1 VGKKFLLLMIVALAG
16 GVGAGYFFA
25 ELSAGKPSETAP
37 LEPEGRARE
46 PIFYRNPMNPS
57 VTSAVPAKDS
67 MGMDYIPVY
76 ADEEAAGPAGTVS
89 IDPIVVQ
96 NIGVRTAR
104 AQRAALS
111 HTVRALGRID
121 FDERSIARL
130 HPKVEGWVEEMYVDT
145 TGAQVSEDTMLL
157 SVYSPRLVASQQE
170 YVLALR
176 NYESLNDSPIP
187 DISRGAAD
195 LVASSRARLELLDV
209 PEHQIVELEKSRV
222 PQKSLHI
229 HSPAEGV
236 VLKIGARQGQH
247 VTPMTELYVIADL
260 SRVWVYADV
269 FEHDLPWVRVG
280 DAVEMTLGALP
291 GETFGGLLDY
301 IYPYAEAKTRT
312 VKARLVFDNPD
323 RLLRPEMFA
332 DVLIRTSTEPN
343 ALVIPAEAVV
353 RSGLTN
359 QVFVVRAPGRFEPRV
374 VELGVESEGRVSV
387 LEGLAEG
394 EEVVTS
400 GQFLIDSESKLREAA
415 AKMMARPGDEA
426 SSPDGVGDHDH
437 HHGGHDR
444 GASP

>member
-1 VGKKFLLLMIVALAG
+1 
-16 GVGAGYFFA
+16 
-25 ELSAGKPSETAP
+25 
-37 LEPEGRARE
+37 
-46 PIFYRNPMNPS
+46 
-57 VTSAVPAKDS
+57 
-67 MGMDYIPVY
+67 
-76 ADEEAAGPAGTVS
+76 
-89 IDPIVVQ
+89 
-96 NIGVRTAR
+96 
-104 AQRAALS
+104 
-111 HTVRALGRID
+111 
-121 FDERSIARL
+121 
-130 HPKVEGWVEEMYVDT
+130 
-145 TGAQVSEDTMLL
+145 
-157 SVYSPRLVASQQE
+157 
-170 YVLALR
+170 
-176 NYESLNDSPIP
+176 
-187 DISRGAAD
+187 
-195 LVASSRARLELLDV
+195 
-209 PEHQIVELEKSRV
+209 
-222 PQKSLHI
+222 
-229 HSPAEGV
+229 
-236 VLKIGARQGQH
+236 
-247 VTPMTELYVIADL
+247 
-260 SRVWVYADV
+260 
-269 FEHDLPWVRVG
+269 VG

>member
-1 VGKKFLLLMIVALAG
+1 MGKKSLLLAIVALAG
-16 GVGAGYFFA
+16 GLVAGYW
-25 ELSAGKPSETAP
+25 LAGLPTGKATETVRS
-37 LEPEGRARE
+37 EPEARARE
-46 PIFYRNPMNPS
+46 PIFYRNPMDPS
-57 VTSAVPAKDS
+57 ITSPVPAKDS
-67 MGMDYIPVY
+67 MGMDYVPVY
-76 ADEEAAGPAGTVS
+76 AGEEAAGPMGTVA

-111 HTVRALGRID
+111 HTVRAVGRID
-121 FDERSIARL
+121 FDEQRISRL
-130 HPKVEGWVEEMYVDT
+130 HPKVEGWIEEMYVDT

-176 NYESLNDSPIP
+176 NYESLKDSPIP

-209 PEHQIVELEKSRV
+209 PEHQIVELEKSRI

-236 VLKIGARQGQH
+236 VMKIGARQGQH

-260 SRVWVYADV
+260 SQVWVYADV

-280 DAVEMTLGALP
+280 DAVEMTLAAMP
-291 GETFGGLLDY
+291 GEVFEGSLDY
-301 IYPYAEAKTRT
+301 IYPYAETKTRT
-312 VKARLVFDNPD
+312 VKVRLVFDNPD
-323 RLLRPEMFA
+323 RMLRPEMFA
-332 DVLIRTSTEPN
+332 DLLIRTSMDPN
-343 ALVIPAEAVV
+343 ALVIPAEAVI

-359 QVFVVRAPGRFEPRV
+359 QVFVVSAPGRFEPRV
-374 VELGVESEGRVSV
+374 VKLGVESEGRVSV

-400 GQFLIDSESKLREAA
+400 AQFLIDSESKLREAA
-415 AKMMARPGDEA
+415 AKMTARSAGETAAPQA
-426 SSPDGVGDHDH
+426 DGGQDRHHDGHDH
-437 HHGGHDR
+437 
-444 GASP
+444 GAGP